1 MMAARMPPVPS
12 QLLDYDD
19 AEVYLELWCAVIL
32 QALSDIHGRSGRRGT
47 RGRRCRDRWCE
58 EAREWFRSPVFERI
72 AELLDIDHDRIR
84 QIALGDELPPE
95 FNHKLASLRGEDQQ
109 NTRRHHGRSESRSII
124 STSCARSAA

>member
-1 MMAARMPPVPS
+1 MMAARMPPALPLS
-12 QLLDYDD
+12 LDHDD

-58 EAREWFRSPVFERI
+58 EAREWFRSPVFER
-72 AELLDIDHDRIR
+72 IDHDRIR